1 MTARDARC
9 ALAALSAVAA
19 VGWAAWPV
27 AAQAAAQPY
36 AVRLPQGG
44 LEIEVPYSLGT
55 HHEHATAV
63 DGTLRLDP
71 ETLRLERGRLVV
83 PLASFRSDDAKR
95 GCHLREALGLDY
107 TRSRYP
113 KDHVCDDRNALPAS
127 GPDAIAYPDIILELA
142 GGGPV
147 ARAAPGAAGEVE
159 VEGTLTIHGVSRP
172 VKLHLTVS
180 RAASDPGLLRVRG
193 RVPLRLSDYGVQVK
207 SAGVLFVSISVKD
220 EVTVVIDALVE
231 PLRGADR

>member
-1 MTARDARC
+1 MTPRDPRRRVA
-9 ALAALSAVAA
+9 ALALA
-19 VGWAAWPV
+19 GWAAWPV

-55 HHEHATAV
+55 HHEHVTAV

-83 PLASFRSDDAKR
+83 PLAGFRSDDAKR

-107 TRSRYP
+107 ARSRYP

-127 GPDAIAYPDIILELA
+127 GPDAIAYPEIVLELTHGAPAA
-142 GGGPV
+142 GAG
-147 ARAAPGAAGEVE
+147 GEVE
-159 VEGTLTIHGVSRP
+159 VAGTLTAHGVSRP
-172 VKLHLTVS
+172 VKLRLTVS
-180 RAASDPGLLRVRG
+180 RQASDPGLLRVRG
-193 RVPLRLSDYGVQVK
+193 RLPLRLADYKVQVK

-231 PLRGADR
+231 PLRGAER